1 MYAKDLS
8 EPKYQFSIKNREDAG
23 IKNLDDSSAF
33 IEYSNIMD
41 DSHNNIDD
49 YNTRRKRK
57 VLIVFNDMVAD
68 VMTNRKFQAII
79 KELFS
84 RCRKLNTSF
93 VLMTH
98 SVILVFQKK
107 PD

>member
-1 MYAKDLS
+1 M
-8 EPKYQFSIKNREDAG
+8 G
-23 IKNLDDSSAF
+23 
-33 IEYSNIMD
+33 

-49 YNTRRKRK
+49 YNPKRKRK
-57 VLIVFNDMVAD
+57 VLIVLNDMVAD

-84 RCRKLNTSF
+84 RCRKLDTSL